1 MTVNGIIAEYNPFH
15 NGHFYQLSHSKQMT
29 QADYTIVA
37 ISGNFMQRGE
47 PALVNKYVRA
57 EMALQCGADLVLEL
71 PSVYS
76 VASAE
81 YFARGGVS
89 LLHKLG
95 VVTYLCFGSEC
106 GDLDILT
113 TIASILKEE
122 PAQYSAALKQGLKR
136 GLSFPAARNQAL
148 LQYRPDLQDSIT
160 VLATPNNIL
169 GIEYIKALLRTESP
183 VIPRTIRRFGSDYHD
198 QRFGDS
204 YCSALALRQAILNG
218 QTPEKLVKQMPAEN
232 ISLFTEALL
241 ESAPME
247 SNDFS
252 AVLHYKLL
260 SEAEKGFSRYLDVNQ
275 ELSDRI
281 RNNLYRFKNF
291 RSFCEILKTKDMTYT
306 RISRCLMHILLNI
319 TKEEIQLCMTMGDI
333 PYARVLGL
341 RKEAQPLLSKI
352 KEKSSIPLVTKLA
365 DAEKILFPG
374 AMDLLKREIERS
386 NIYESTA
393 ALKSDRHMKNEWQI
407 PIIIH

>member
-1 MTVNGIIAEYNPFH
+1 MTINGIIAEYNPFH

>member
-365 DAEKILFPG
+365 DAEKVLFPG